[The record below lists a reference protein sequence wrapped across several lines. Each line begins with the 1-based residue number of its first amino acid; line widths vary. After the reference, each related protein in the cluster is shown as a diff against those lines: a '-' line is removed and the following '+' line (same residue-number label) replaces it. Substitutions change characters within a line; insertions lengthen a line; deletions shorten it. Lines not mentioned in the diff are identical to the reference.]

1 MEHDHAYKL
10 LFSHPQ
16 MVADLLRGFVREG
29 WVQQL
34 DFSTLEPVSGH
45 YVSDDLRER
54 EDDCIWR
61 VRWGKAWLYVY
72 LLLEFQSSVD
82 PFMAVRIMTYLGLL
96 YQDLIKAKVLT
107 PSGKL
112 PPVLPLVLYNG
123 AQRWSAAQNIAELIE
138 VVPGGLEHYRP
149 QLQYLLLDEGCF
161 EESELAGLRNLAAAL
176 FRLENSRE
184 PQDVERVLTCLLDWL
199 SAPEQRELRRAF
211 TVWLRRV
218 LLPSRLPGVD
228 LPQVTDLLEMK
239 AMLAER
245 VQEWTRKWKQ
255 EGMEE
260 GRQEGRQE
268 GQAEL
273 LVRILEH
280 KFGPLPP
287 AYQQRI
293 LAAGPDDIWRWV
305 DRVLSA
311 EALEQVFD

>member
-1 MEHDHAYKL
+1 M
-10 LFSHPQ
+10 HPF
-16 MVADLLRGFVREG
+16 APHRLTSLI
-29 WVQQL
+29 
-34 DFSTLEPVSGH
+34 S
-45 YVSDDLRER
+45 
-54 EDDCIWR
+54 
-61 VRWGKAWLYVY
+61 
-72 LLLEFQSSVD
+72 
-82 PFMAVRIMTYLGLL
+82 LGT
-96 YQDLIKAKVLT
+96 IVLT
-107 PSGKL
+107 LL
-112 PPVLPLVLYNG
+112 PNPDHGTRSRLQAADG
-123 AQRWSAAQNIAELIE
+123 AQRWLAAQNVADLIE
-138 VVPGGLEHYRP
+138 VVPGGLERYRP

-218 LLPSRLPGVD
+218 LLPSRLPGVE
-228 LPQVTDLLEMK
+228 LPQVIDLVEMK

-245 VQEWTRKWKQ
+245 VQEWTRTWKQ
-255 EGMEE
+255 EGMAEGLQQ

-273 LVRILEH
+273 LVRILER

-287 AYQQRI
+287 TYQQRI
-293 LAAGPDDIWRWV
+293 LTAGPDDLWRWV

-311 EALEQVFD
+311 AALEQVFD